1 MDVKPFKQAR
11 IEEQDRRHEYQKTF
25 FDQRKHY
32 LSQPQQ
38 AFHPQQTFLQN
49 DDDAEE
55 ETPVQPM
62 SRIELDLIDDDST
75 LPQTPLRRER
85 STYDPEQRS
94 KQPTYHP
101 ENQHHVQTKQELYH
115 PERTQQQPSQYQPV
129 QQQQQQPQYQHV
141 QQQHQQHQYQPVQQQ
156 QQPQQPQYQP
166 APQPL
171 PQYQP
176 AQHPIQLPPQAPFQP
191 QYQPRQQTP
200 IQEPRFQSGQP
211 VHPVQPPKTQE
222 HFLSNTTPIQN
233 ISVPKQDVTEVHAQ
247 PASIPNHDYL
257 YKAFV
262 LYFENAKFAKINDAN
277 ENYALYYA
285 RVKSLLSNPRYLI
298 VITKQ
303 DYFPK
308 GYRQNLGELEWI
320 SFQLRTLN
328 KEFPCP
334 EVSYRKENNGIFD
347 DEIILQQRDKLAEKV
362 VYQCKYNPLMI
373 ELLPSKK
380 GSIQDYPDKSTLE
393 EAMDSFQCVIYFS

>member
-1 MDVKPFKQAR
+1 M
-11 IEEQDRRHEYQKTF
+11 
-25 FDQRKHY
+25 
-32 LSQPQQ
+32 
-38 AFHPQQTFLQN
+38 
-49 DDDAEE
+49 
-55 ETPVQPM
+55 
-62 SRIELDLIDDDST
+62 
-75 LPQTPLRRER
+75 
-85 STYDPEQRS
+85 
-94 KQPTYHP
+94 
-101 ENQHHVQTKQELYH
+101 
-115 PERTQQQPSQYQPV
+115 
-129 QQQQQQPQYQHV
+129 
-141 QQQHQQHQYQPVQQQ
+141 
-156 QQPQQPQYQP
+156 
-166 APQPL
+166 
-171 PQYQP
+171 
-176 AQHPIQLPPQAPFQP
+176 
-191 QYQPRQQTP
+191 
-200 IQEPRFQSGQP
+200 
-211 VHPVQPPKTQE
+211 
-222 HFLSNTTPIQN
+222 
-233 ISVPKQDVTEVHAQ
+233 TEVHAQ